1 MTRNTMVTKA
11 TRKTENTE
19 LLRILTDNELSL
31 IAGGGAKANA
41 NNRVSES
48 LSLSFTQILFSY

>member
-1 MTRNTMVTKA
+1 MVTKA
-11 TRKTENTE
+11 TGKTENTE
-19 LLRILTDNELSL
+19 LLRTLTDNELSL

-41 NNRVSES
+41 SNRVSES